1 MAERNSFKYIGA
13 INNSYIL
20 IIIQPTTF
28 HMNDRKRLRRQ
39 FLKDSAKASGLMMLA
54 PLMGKI
60 KFVESTQRQ
69 QEIATVLNRIKFAV
83 INIDHPHIYGMT
95 DAIKR
100 GGGELTALYA
110 KQPDLAA
117 AFLKTYPEAK
127 AVKSEREILEDP
139 SIQLVLS
146 SGIPDERA
154 PLGIRVMQHGKDYLS
169 DKPGIISLEQLALVK
184 KVQKETNQIYSI
196 LYSERFENKAT
207 EKASQLV
214 ASGAIGQ
221 VIQTVNLA
229 PHRIHNNIGKTGLAD
244 RPDWFWD
251 KKRYGGILTDIGSHQ
266 FDQFLHF
273 TGSSDAQVLMS
284 QVGNVH
290 HPDKPFFED
299 FGDVMLSGN
308 GGAGYIRVDW
318 FTPDALDTWG
328 DGRLTILGT
337 DGYIEVRKNT
347 DIASGNK
354 GGNHLYLV
362 NNKEMVHID
371 CKNEVLPFGPRF
383 VDDVLNRT
391 ETAMTQKHC
400 FLVTELALK
409 AQKDARIMS
418 LKK

>member
-1 MAERNSFKYIGA
+1 M
-13 INNSYIL
+13 
-20 IIIQPTTF
+20 TTPKKF
-28 HMNDRKRLRRQ
+28 RRQ
-39 FLKDSAKASGLMMLA
+39 FLKDSVKASGLMMMS
-54 PLMGKI
+54 PLVRKV
-60 KFVESTQRQ
+60 KFVGSAEKQK
-69 QEIATVLNRIKFAV
+69 EIITAPNRIKFAV

-100 GGGELTALYA
+100 GGGELVALYA
-110 KQPDLAA
+110 KQPDLSA

-127 AVKSEREILEDP
+127 LAKSESEILEDP
-139 SIQLVLS
+139 DIRLVLS

-169 DKPGIISLEQLALVK
+169 DKPGIITLEQLAEVK
-184 KVQKETNQIYSI
+184 KVQKETSRIYSI
-196 LYSERFENKAT
+196 MYSERFENKAT

-214 ASGAIGQ
+214 AAGAIGP
-221 VIQTVNLA
+221 VMQTVNLA

-266 FDQFLHF
+266 FDQYLHF
-273 TGSSDAQVLMS
+273 TGSSEAQVLLS
-284 QVGNVH
+284 QVGNIH
-290 HPDKPFFED
+290 HPDKPLFED

-308 GGAGYIRVDW
+308 GGTGYIRVDW

-362 NNKEMVHID
+362 NNKEMVHMD
-371 CKNEVLPFGPRF
+371 CNNEVLPFGPLF

-400 FLVTELALK
+400 FLTTELALR

>member
-1 MAERNSFKYIGA
+1 
-13 INNSYIL
+13 
-20 IIIQPTTF
+20 
-28 HMNDRKRLRRQ
+28 
-39 FLKDSAKASGLMMLA
+39 
-54 PLMGKI
+54 
-60 KFVESTQRQ
+60 
-69 QEIATVLNRIKFAV
+69 
-83 INIDHPHIYGMT
+83 MT

-110 KQPDLAA
+110 KQPDLSA
-117 AFLKTYPEAK
+117 AFLKAYPEAK
-127 AVKSEREILEDP
+127 LAKSESEILEDP
-139 SIQLVLS
+139 SINLVLS

-169 DKPGIISLEQLALVK
+169 DKPGIISLEQLAAVK
-184 KVQKETNQIYSI
+184 KVQKETKRIYSI
-196 LYSERFENKAT
+196 LYSERFENKGT

-214 ASGAIGQ
+214 KAGAIGQ

-251 KKRYGGILTDIGSHQ
+251 IKRYGGILTDIGSHQ
-266 FDQFLHF
+266 FDQYLHF
-273 TGSSDAQVLMS
+273 TGSTEAEVLMS
-284 QVGNVH
+284 QVGNFH
-290 HPDKPFFED
+290 HPDKPLFED

-308 GGAGYIRVDW
+308 GGVGYIRVDW

-328 DGRLTILGT
+328 DGRLTVLGT

-362 NNKEMVHID
+362 NNKEMVHMD

-391 ETAMTQKHC
+391 ETAMTQTHC

-409 AQKDARIMS
+409 AQKNARLIPI
-418 LKK
+418 KK